1 MSVEQITDSLTRLP
15 KVELHVHLEG
25 ATDAETVWT
34 MAQRNGV
41 SLPADSL
48 ESWRQHYKFQD
59 FSHFI
64 DVYTAA
70 ARAMRTPEDWS
81 FMVERFMHSQS
92 QQNIVYSE
100 VFLSTS
106 HQIGKLPLDEWV
118 DALCQG
124 AANGEK
130 HHGTRIQFIADISR
144 HMPDTQEAVL
154 ECAVEAADTEYFV
167 GLGLGGVEEGF
178 PASLFEDTYREA
190 RRLGL
195 RVVAHAGET
204 TGARTVQDAV
214 RILKAERIGH
224 GIRCLDD
231 ADLVAELRD
240 TQLPLEVCP
249 TSNYCLGVVERDRPH
264 PLRRMVDAGLFCT
277 VNSDDPPMFDTTLI
291 DEYKLLARQGFRW
304 NELIQLN
311 LNAVDASFM
320 PNDEKAQLRAQ
331 IHAVTNGTDP

>member
-1 MSVEQITDSLTRLP
+1 MNADQIAEAALQLP

-34 MAQRNGV
+34 MAQRNGI

-48 ESWRQHYKFQD
+48 ESWKEHYEFRD

-64 DVYTAA
+64 DVYTTAA
-70 ARAMRTPEDWS
+70 KVMRTPEDWS
-81 FMVERFMHSQS
+81 FMVERFMQSQS
-92 QQNIVYSE
+92 QQNIIYSE

-106 HQIGKLPLDEWV
+106 HQLGKFPLDEWV

-124 AANGEK
+124 AANGEQQYD
-130 HHGTRIQFIADISR
+130 TQIRFIADISR

-154 ECAVEAADTEYFV
+154 ACAIEAADTEYFI

-178 PASLFEDTYREA
+178 PTNLFEDTYREA
-190 RRLGL
+190 RRQGL

-204 TGARTVQDAV
+204 TGAQTVRDAV

-231 ADLVAELRD
+231 ADLVAELRE

-249 TSNYCLGVVERDRPH
+249 TSNYCLGVVAPNQPH
-264 PLRRMVDAGLFCT
+264 PLRQMVDAGLFCT
-277 VNSDDPPMFDTTLI
+277 VNSDDPPMFNTTLV
-291 DEYKLLARQGFRW
+291 DEFRLLARQGFTW
-304 NELIQLN
+304 NELLQLN
-311 LNAVDASFM
+311 LNAVEATFLSDDDKS
-320 PNDEKAQLRAQ
+320 ELRERLSR
-331 IHAVTNGTDP
+331 